1 MEEKKAA
8 PLVPSTDPAS
18 SSSVGDS
25 QAPAG
30 VAQKPKKPLTA
41 KQQAVYDL
49 ARPATGQGKTRA
61 EIAALLGISKP
72 VVSKMLQAAYRKL
85 GLSKKTGL
93 TQASATE
100 FRNPEKTA
108 KIIDALSDPLLKV
121 KEALVA
127 SGLPERVSESVLK
140 RLRTKFF
147 GAVREVKAL
156 KTQEILR
163 MCEEKLDMID
173 FYLDDKVMAEA
184 SARDLGLMA
193 GVLIEK
199 RALLRGEPTAI
210 ISDHERKKIHELF
223 PALIA
228 EAQRR
233 GLTVDGQV
241 MERKVEPLGTTA

>member
-1 MEEKKAA
+1 M
-8 PLVPSTDPAS
+8 
-18 SSSVGDS
+18 
-25 QAPAG
+25 
-30 VAQKPKKPLTA
+30 KPLTA
-41 KQQAVYDL
+41 KQRAVYEL
-49 ARPATGQGKTRA
+49 ARPESGTGKTRA

-72 VVSKMLQAAYRKL
+72 MVSKTLQAAYKKL
-85 GLSKKTGL
+85 GLSKKNGMSIANTL
-93 TQASATE
+93 E
-100 FRNPEKTA
+100 VRHPEKAA
-108 KIIDALSDPLLKV
+108 KVIDALSDPLLKV

-127 SGLPERVSESVLK
+127 SGLPDRVSDSLLK
-140 RLRTKFF
+140 RLRVKFF
-147 GAVREVKAL
+147 GVVREVKAL

-210 ISDHERKKIHELF
+210 ISDYERKKIHELF

-233 GLTVDGQV
+233 GLTVEGQV
-241 MERKVEPLGTTA
+241 TAKTIEPFRTPA